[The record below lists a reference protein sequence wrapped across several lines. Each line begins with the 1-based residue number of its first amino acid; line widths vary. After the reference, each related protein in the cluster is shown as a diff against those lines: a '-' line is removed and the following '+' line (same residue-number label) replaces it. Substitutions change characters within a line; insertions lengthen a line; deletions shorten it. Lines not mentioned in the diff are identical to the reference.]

1 MKKNTALSEQFQT
14 FNRIIVERG
23 KIDIPSIQRHDR
35 SGSWFGTGIFK
46 KSGGAKLV
54 LWSKTRNKEN

>member
-1 MKKNTALSEQFQT
+1 MTAQVHGLAQAFL
-14 FNRIIVERG
+14 
-23 KIDIPSIQRHDR
+23 
-35 SGSWFGTGIFK
+35 K